1 MKMKMKKCI
10 NGYFIC
16 LLMAIICFVLVD
28 NMHLRFNRPVINHTD
43 TITNVDTFTILKD
56 TTITKTEF
64 KPVYIDRLRVDTVY
78 DKNGNEIELVT
89 EHKHFKDTFVCEK
102 DSIILEN
109 YTSGINSKLDSTK
122 VQLKKSDIIITKEVE
137 ITKYIEKPKKLLDH
151 FKIAPN
157 VTAGYDVVN
166 KQFGVMAGVGVVY
179 IF

>member
-28 NMHLRFNRPVINHTD
+28 NFKLRYCQPTVNNID
-43 TITNVDTFTILKD
+43 TVYNERIDTLWKD
-56 TTITKTEF
+56 TTITKTEL
-64 KPVYIDRLRVDTVY
+64 KPVYIEKIRVDTFQL
-78 DKNGNEIELVT
+78 NGKDTILIT
-89 EHKHFKDTFVCEK
+89 ETKHFKDTLKCGE

-109 YTSGINSKLDSTK
+109 YISGINSKLDSTK

-151 FKIAPN
+151 FKIAPT

-166 KQFGVMAGVGVVY
+166 KQFGVMAGVGIAYV
-179 IF
+179 F